1 MRAWGTG
8 AFDNDAA
15 GNLLAELRHSE
26 PRGRGRIVTEALQA
40 AADAGDFLGVDEG
53 QTAIAAAAIVA
64 AARHGR
70 PVTDDQSGTNLS
82 TADLPPVTPD
92 LLALAARALDRV
104 IGANSEWRQLWEQ
117 TEFFERALTA
127 VAELSIPLA

>member
-15 GNLLAELRHSE
+15 GNFLAALARSE
-26 PRGRGRIVTEALQA
+26 PRGRGRVVTEALQA
-40 AADAGDFLGVDEG
+40 ADAGDHLGVDEG
-53 QTAIAAAAIVA
+53 QTAIAAAAVVA

-70 PVTDDQSGTNLS
+70 PVTDDHSGTNLS

-92 LLALAARALDRV
+92 LLASAARALDRV
-104 IGANSEWRQLWEQ
+104 IGANSEWRQTWEK
-117 TEFFERALTA
+117 TEFFDRALAT
-127 VAELSIPLA
+127 VAEVAFALA